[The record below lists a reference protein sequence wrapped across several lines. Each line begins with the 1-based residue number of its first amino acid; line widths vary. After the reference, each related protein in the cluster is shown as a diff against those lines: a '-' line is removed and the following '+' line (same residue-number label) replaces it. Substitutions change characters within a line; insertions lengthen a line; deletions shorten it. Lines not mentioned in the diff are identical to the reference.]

1 MKFLVANKAVTD
13 REKSILTR
21 CRDIMKKIDPS
32 ADVIL
37 CGSRARGDAQHDSD
51 YDLLVLTENNASLLY
66 EDKIRRLIFPIELET
81 GAVLTL
87 MLINKHEWN
96 SPLQKA
102 SPFSQNV
109 ERDGIIL

>member
-1 MKFLVANKAVTD
+1 MKLLVEHKTVTD
-13 REKSILTR
+13 IEKSILTR

-37 CGSRARGDAQHDSD
+37 YGSRARGDAQNDSD
-51 YDLLVLTENNASLLY
+51 YDLLVLTENEASLLY
-66 EDKIRRLIFPIELET
+66 EDKIRRLIFPVELET

-87 MLINKHEWN
+87 MLINRHEWN
-96 SPLQKA
+96 SPLQQA

-109 ERDGIIL
+109 EREGVIL

>member
-1 MKFLVANKAVTD
+1 MKLLIAHKVVNGRD
-13 REKSILTR
+13 KSILTR
-21 CRDIMKKIDPS
+21 CRDIIKKIDPS

-37 CGSRARGDAQHDSD
+37 YGSRARGDAQQGSD
-51 YDLLVLTENNASLLY
+51 YDLLVLTENEASLSY

-87 MLINKHEWN
+87 MLINKHDWN
-96 SPLQKA
+96 SPLHKVT
-102 SPFSQNV
+102 PFSQNV